1 MKTISIKNNQLIIK
15 IPYDIQLVNLIKIS
29 FSGKKWDSDNKVWS
43 APLNQKNL
51 LMAKQFVTLH
61 GFTLSN
67 ELMQEFEP
75 PEEVVRK

>member
-15 IPYDIQLVNLIKIS
+15 IPYDTQLVNLVKIS
-29 FSGKKWDSDNKVWS
+29 FSCRKWDSGNKVWS
-43 APLNQKNL
+43 APRNHKNL

-67 ELMQEFEP
+67 ELVQEFE
-75 PEEVVRK
+75 